1 MIARPGHAID
11 ADQAPTASLP
21 TGYDVDLHAAGARV
35 VAWGGNATR
44 FADSLGRG
52 VAAVPDLAPA
62 EIVTLGAVAG
72 WRAGVL
78 GLRDD
83 ALARMASATGPLAMA
98 CAAALRLRP
107 DELASTVAGQRQ
119 DRFWWPGATSRSV
132 VARVGGFRGLGG
144 PWDLPPRDPQPIAA
158 GAWTVRVGDARIA
171 IEADVF
177 GHRVAGHDEHRSA
190 SDDPGWADLEAP
202 GGTHLATIRRS
213 R

>member
-1 MIARPGHAID
+1 MDLEA
-11 ADQAPTASLP
+11 AS
-21 TGYDVDLHAAGARV
+21 ARV
-35 VAWGGNATR
+35 VAWGGDAAR
-44 FADSLGRG
+44 FADAVARG
-52 VAAVPDLAPA
+52 VAAVPDLGPA
-62 EIVTLGAVAG
+62 AVVTLAAVAG

-83 ALARMASATGPLAMA
+83 ALTRLAAATGPLAAA

-107 DELASTVAGQRQ
+107 DDLAFTVTGQRQ

-144 PWDLPPRDPQPIAA
+144 PWDLPPADPRQIAA
-158 GAWTVRVGDARIA
+158 GAWSVRVGDARIA
-171 IEADVF
+171 VEADVF
-177 GHRVAGHDEHRSA
+177 GHRLTALDEHRSA
-190 SDDPGWADLEAP
+190 SDDPGWAELEAP